1 MPAASCYGNLRY
13 MVAVNQL
20 AEPRSVPGMSLAE
33 LRDLSLYRVMRSLPV
48 SAVSRIGA
56 GLGQI
61 LGRRAHPA
69 ADARVVAALR
79 HLRSDLAL
87 EPSTLEAAQTRLW
100 ANVGRV
106 YAEFCVLHKIVPQ
119 GRATIDDPGTFEAV
133 LADGRPVIV
142 PFVHLGNWET
152 MPIQIIHRVAP
163 GRFGG
168 LANPLPSNRV
178 RAQVAAMQRGRLG
191 ADVMTI
197 DGNVWRRAV
206 QHLEQRAGILFVASD
221 EQAED
226 HVSTPSCGRALDSR
240 GNLGKIV
247 RINPDGSVPED
258 NPFVGQIDAKP
269 EIWSYGHRNPQG
281 VAIHPETGKLWES
294 EFGPM
299 GGDELNIP
307 AAGANYGWPVVSWG
321 KHYDGRAIPAPPT
334 HPEFADAV
342 DHWNP
347 VISPSG
353 ITFYTSDAIPAWKGN
368 LLIAGLSSEAII
380 RLTLDG
386 ETVTGEERIPMG
398 TRIRDVVQG
407 PDGAVYALTDED
419 DGKILRLSLESPH
432 G

>member
-1 MPAASCYGNLRY
+1 MPAASRYCNLRF

-20 AEPRSVPGMSLAE
+20 AEPRSVPRMSLAE

-56 GLGQI
+56 SLGQI
-61 LGRRAHPA
+61 MGRRAHPA

-79 HLRSDLAL
+79 HFRSDLAL
-87 EPSTLEAAQTRLW
+87 EPSALEAAQTRLW

-119 GRATIDDPGTFEAV
+119 GRATIDDPGTFQAV

-142 PFVHLGNWET
+142 PFVHLGNWEIVT
-152 MPIQIIHRVAP
+152 IQIVDRAP
-163 GRFGG
+163 GRLGG

-247 RINPDGSVPED
+247 RMAARTGAIILPMYSERLAGAT
-258 NPFVGQIDAKP
+258 FVTHVLPPLEFSRKLKIGAEEQLHHVAHLDA
-269 EIWSYGHRNPQG
+269 
-281 VAIHPETGKLWES
+281 L
-294 EFGPM
+294 FGP
-299 GGDELNIP
+299 P
-307 AAGANYGWPVVSWG
+307 
-321 KHYDGRAIPAPPT
+321 
-334 HPEFADAV
+334 
-342 DHWNP
+342 
-347 VISPSG
+347 
-353 ITFYTSDAIPAWKGN
+353 
-368 LLIAGLSSEAII
+368 
-380 RLTLDG
+380 
-386 ETVTGEERIPMG
+386 
-398 TRIRDVVQG
+398 
-407 PDGAVYALTDED
+407 
-419 DGKILRLSLESPH
+419 ILRLIDQWFGLLDYR

>member
-1 MPAASCYGNLRY
+1 MPAVSSYCNLRF
-13 MVAVNQL
+13 MAAINQL
-20 AEPRSVPGMSLAE
+20 AEPRSVPRMSLAE

-56 GLGQI
+56 TLGQI
-61 LGRRAHPA
+61 MGRRAHPA

-79 HLRSDLAL
+79 HFRSDLAL
-87 EPSTLEAAQTRLW
+87 EPSALEAAQTRLW

-152 MPIQIIHRVAP
+152 IHIQIVDRAP
-163 GRFGG
+163 GRLGG

-191 ADVMTI
+191 AEVMTI

-247 RINPDGSVPED
+247 RIAARTG
-258 NPFVGQIDAKP
+258 
-269 EIWSYGHRNPQG
+269 
-281 VAIHPETGKLWES
+281 AIVLPLYS
-294 EFGPM
+294 ER
-299 GGDELNIP
+299 L
-307 AAGANYGWPVVSWG
+307 AGASFVTHVLAPLEFPRKLKIGAEEQLHHVAHLDALFS
-321 KHYDGRAIPAPPT
+321 PA
-334 HPEFADAV
+334 
-342 DHWNP
+342 
-347 VISPSG
+347 
-353 ITFYTSDAIPAWKGN
+353 
-368 LLIAGLSSEAII
+368 
-380 RLTLDG
+380 
-386 ETVTGEERIPMG
+386 
-398 TRIRDVVQG
+398 
-407 PDGAVYALTDED
+407 
-419 DGKILRLSLESPH
+419 ILRLIDQWFGLLDYR